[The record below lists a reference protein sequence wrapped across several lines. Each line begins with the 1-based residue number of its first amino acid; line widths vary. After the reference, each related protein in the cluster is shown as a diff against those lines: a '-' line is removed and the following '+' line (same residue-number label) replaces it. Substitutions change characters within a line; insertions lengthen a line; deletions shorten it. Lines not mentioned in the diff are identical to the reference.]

1 MKRLILVAFFL
12 EVGFLLIVI
21 PWSPFWDR
29 NYFAQAVPFVRD
41 VMTNNYVRGAVSG
54 LGVVNVVLGLAELV
68 SLLGSRHVERPTS
81 PFGAPH
87 AHPEE

>member
-1 MKRLILVAFFL
+1 VKRLILVAFFL
-12 EVGFLLIVI
+12 EVGFLLLVI
-21 PWSPFWDR
+21 PWSAFWDR
-29 NYFAQAVPFVRD
+29 NYFAQAVPWVHD
-41 VMTNNYVRGAVSG
+41 IMTNNYVRGAVSG

-68 SLLGSRHVERPTS
+68 SLLASRRVEHPTS